1 MCEEALNVRF
11 SRSIPRLRKKE
22 LVFLQSISQYTF
34 VVSALLY
41 QGYGDFLIMAFPR
54 PSFVFN

>member
-1 MCEEALNVRF
+1 MLDLAGQL
-11 SRSIPRLRKKE
+11 PRLEKKE

-41 QGYGDFLIMAFPR
+41 QW
-54 PSFVFN
+54 